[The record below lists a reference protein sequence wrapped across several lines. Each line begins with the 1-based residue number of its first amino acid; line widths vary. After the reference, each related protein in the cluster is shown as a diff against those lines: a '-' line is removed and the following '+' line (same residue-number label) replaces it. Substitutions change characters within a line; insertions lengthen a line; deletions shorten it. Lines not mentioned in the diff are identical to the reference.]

1 MLFGAG
7 KTRSSPR
14 QPATREPAD
23 ALMKLAIL
31 TALTACRVMQLVRAR
46 DGRAPQ
52 AACDLFEPGQ
62 IELLTVLQLQYEGRT
77 ARQKNPHP
85 PATLA
90 WAAWLIAR
98 LGAWHGYNTSET

>member
-52 AACDLFEPGQ
+52 AACELFEQGQ
-62 IELLTVLQLQYEGRT
+62 IELLAALQLQYEGST
-77 ARQKNPHP
+77 TRQKNPHTP
-85 PATLA
+85 EYHSWTTCV
-90 WAAWLIAR
+90 
-98 LGAWHGYNTSET
+98 HTSPTDLHSHTH